1 MDGRAAGCVA
11 GHVVA
16 DGLAVMIKVPGGR
29 GDRLALLAERERVHI
44 VLSCE
49 QWFGFFHGLGEIRD
63 RHPQP
68 SPHALNDATQRVP
81 KVGKFSEQ
89 VRGESPERR
98 TAGRTC
104 RPDMPAVHVPAL
116 DRAVPLGP
124 CGARAVPAVRAS
136 GGVYRRRGEDEST
149 VAQRRLELGDPDDD
163 RIDRAMAALDD
174 VPQLDGWSR
183 FRDPEDRR
191 ADRLPARLSSLDGRG
206 QVYGVAKLAQGPRTV
221 CVASALR
228 EDDGAGPD
236 WLKLGFP
243 MGALARVLADVGV
256 HPYRGDR
263 RDPSAPWRRSLD
275 DWLADVGRTVYAAA
289 PFRLGLIGFEVGG
302 LLPLNPAYRDPTA
315 TRPVGLLVPAG
326 DSLTY
331 LPASD

>member
-1 MDGRAAGCVA
+1 MP
-11 GHVVA
+11 
-16 DGLAVMIKVPGGR
+16 AVR
-29 GDRLALLAERERVHI
+29 
-44 VLSCE
+44 
-49 QWFGFFHGLGEIRD
+49 
-63 RHPQP
+63 
-68 SPHALNDATQRVP
+68 
-81 KVGKFSEQ
+81 
-89 VRGESPERR
+89 
-98 TAGRTC
+98 AGRTC
-104 RPDMPAVHVPAL
+104 RPDVSLPSTGQFLSV
-116 DRAVPLGP
+116 RAVPGP
-124 CGARAVPAVRAS
+124 FPPCAHRAGSTVGAVKTSRLSLSAAVGALAARVGSSRAQLCGAAADRLE
-136 GGVYRRRGEDEST
+136 EDWSDGHYEL
-149 VAQRRLELGDPDDD
+149 ALELGDPDDD
-163 RIDRAMAALDD
+163 RVDRAMAALDD

-183 FRDPEDRR
+183 CRDPEDRR

-243 MGALARVLADVGV
+243 MGALARVLEDVGV
-256 HPYRGDR
+256 YPYRGDR

-302 LLPLNPAYRDPTA
+302 LLPLDPAYRDPA
-315 TRPVGLLVPAG
+315 AARPVGLLVPAG